1 MFLSY
6 PQYLLLLK
14 LIRIISYRKII
25 FENKFQK
32 KKHSFNNALLEKCF
46 GDNQYPHTVNKFLW
60 HILNKNIY
68 HEVAFNFEWLFL
80 FPNIHIH
87 IIDILIIKIILRVF
101 IWYSF
106 EIHFIWDSFDINI
119 SLKTWEPNIFSR
131 KDTELNCREPSLPC
145 WRE

>member
-1 MFLSY
+1 MYTEKHYVLSTKMFSSY

-68 HEVAFNFEWLFL
+68 HEVAFNFKWLFR
-80 FPNIHIH
+80 FPNIHIY
-87 IIDILIIKIILRVF
+87 IINIRI
-101 IWYSF
+101 SF
-106 EIHFIWDSFDINI
+106 TFDINI